1 MDLLTLDSQL
11 FTFIQSFK
19 LWLDLRSKK
28 PFMWCQP
35 RYKND
40 ATRTENAIE
49 ALFQTLETILRDDRF
64 NILPEYIFD
73 L

>member
-1 MDLLTLDSQL
+1 MQ
-11 FTFIQSFK
+11 
-19 LWLDLRSKK
+19 
-28 PFMWCQP
+28 CQT

-40 ATRTENAIE
+40 ATKTENAIE

-64 NILPEYIFD
+64 NNLPEYIFD